1 VHGFAFLSRGEGTQT
16 HELEDK
22 IMKAEE
28 ARKFADDA
36 LNQLSDAL
44 AAGKSE
50 SLTQFLAAVAKFHR
64 YSFNNIML
72 ILGQRPDASQVAG
85 FQTWKSLGR
94 FVKKGEKGITIIAP
108 MLLKNREAEATGEG
122 DKPVLRFRAVHVFD
136 VAQTDGQD
144 LPEVGHVCGDPGMHL
159 AKLQQVVASHGIK
172 LITEELVGALGVSI
186 GGTIKLAPGLTPAE
200 EFSVLAHEF
209 AHELLHQGPDG
220 VRGTKTLRETEA
232 EAVAFVVTTA
242 IGLKNASASLDY
254 IQLHDG
260 DAKTLGQSLDRIQK
274 TACLILTALL
284 NSEALA
290 EVQEAA

>member
-1 VHGFAFLSRGEGTQT
+1 
-16 HELEDK
+16 
-22 IMKAEE
+22 MKAEE

-50 SLTQFLAAVAKFHR
+50 SLAQFLAAVAKFHR
-64 YSFNNIML
+64 YSFHNIML

-85 FQTWKSLGR
+85 FQTWKTLGR

-108 MLLKNREAEATGEG
+108 MVFKNREAEATEDG

-136 VAQTDGQD
+136 IAQTDGQE
-144 LPEVGHVCGDPGMHL
+144 LPEVDQVCGDPGTHL
-159 AKLQQVVASHGIK
+159 AKLQQLVASHGIK
-172 LITEELVGALGVSI
+172 LVTEELVGALGVSI

-200 EFSVLAHEF
+200 EFSVLTHEF
-209 AHELLHQGPDG
+209 AHELLHQGPDA

-260 DAKTLGQSLDRIQK
+260 DAKTLGASLDRIQK
-274 TACLILTALL
+274 TACLIVTALL
-284 NSEALA
+284 NEEALA